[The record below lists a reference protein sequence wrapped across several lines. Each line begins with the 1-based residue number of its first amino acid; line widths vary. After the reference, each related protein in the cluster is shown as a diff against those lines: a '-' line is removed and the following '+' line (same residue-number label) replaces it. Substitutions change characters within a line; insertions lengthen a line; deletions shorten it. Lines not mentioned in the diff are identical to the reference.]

1 MKAAFTP
8 EEMLYNQIYTD
19 RIMWVEIDG
28 VDEEKIIKYIKLVPN
43 SPIMQAHFHDGDIME
58 MSKYKCYNF
67 EVTNKLEFKKAT
79 KEQIKQATL

>member
-8 EEMLYNQIYTD
+8 EEMLYNQIYKD

-28 VDEEKIIKYIKLVPN
+28 ADEEKIIKYIKLVPN
-43 SPIMQAHFHDGDIME
+43 SPIMQAHFHDGNIME

-67 EVTNKLEFKKAT
+67 EVTNKLDFKKAT
-79 KEQIKQATL
+79 KEQIKQASI